1 MNVVMFAERGYV
13 WNEGNLA
20 GERTR
25 ADSAPRLPTPT
36 RLTVRVMFE
45 VRVSVRVKAM
55 GKVNIFLASRSP
67 VRGKLRASVFIL
79 QTLFSFYMNGF
90 HKDHHCVIYDSE
102 FRLLIISIRYRLH
115 LQREQQRLVL

>member
-1 MNVVMFAERGYV
+1 MFAERGYV

-20 GERTR
+20 GGRTR

-55 GKVNIFLASRSP
+55 GKVNTFLASRPP

-79 QTLFSFYMNGF
+79 QTLFSFYRF
-90 HKDHHCVIYDSE
+90 C
-102 FRLLIISIRYRLH
+102 FRFYKLCFRFYRLCFH
-115 LQREQQRLVL
+115 STNFVVFFFTDSVFIFAKK